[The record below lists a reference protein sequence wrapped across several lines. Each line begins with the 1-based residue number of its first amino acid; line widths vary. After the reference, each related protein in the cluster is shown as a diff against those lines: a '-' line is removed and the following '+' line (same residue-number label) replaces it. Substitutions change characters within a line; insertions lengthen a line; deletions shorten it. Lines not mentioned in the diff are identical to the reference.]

1 MKCSLLLYSIIIYDN
16 PHHRTFIIKS
26 SSKMEQETE
35 SETNNM
41 KILWRKGNMN
51 HILLVLILLPRK
63 DGLPYSAVYPTYIT
77 VAAPLERM

>member
-1 MKCSLLLYSIIIYDN
+1 
-16 PHHRTFIIKS
+16 
-26 SSKMEQETE
+26 MEQETE